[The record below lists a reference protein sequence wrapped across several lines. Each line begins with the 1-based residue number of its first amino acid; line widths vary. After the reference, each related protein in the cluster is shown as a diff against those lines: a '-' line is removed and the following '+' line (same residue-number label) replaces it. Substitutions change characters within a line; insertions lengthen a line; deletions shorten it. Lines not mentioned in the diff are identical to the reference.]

1 MSKQKGVIYQINKA
15 EFGLALY
22 HEQLDSF
29 SKFDKVYV
37 YLFEDRLCTRPK
49 LHPENGKNIVA
60 LKHISVL
67 KIVGFSD

>member
-29 SKFDKVYV
+29 SKFNKVYLRI
-37 YLFEDRLCTRPK
+37 YEDCYCRKPK
-49 LHPENGKNIVA
+49 LSSENGKNIVE

-67 KIVGFSD
+67 KIVGFTD